1 MNLYL
6 SAKSIVIVYLQTDK
20 LRLAF
25 VKYSLQSLNIVLQM
39 KTIVNGSLT
48 IVYKSSLSTV
58 KLCLAHFCEFGVP
71 YAFTVVKLSLSFVN
85 HSLQTVSYS

>member
-1 MNLYL
+1 LWTIVNECKLLFKNVNLCL
-6 SAKSIVIVYLQTDK
+6 SAKSIVIVYFKPDK

-48 IVYKSSLSTV
+48 IVYNS
-58 KLCLAHFCEFGVP
+58 
-71 YAFTVVKLSLSFVN
+71 
-85 HSLQTVSYS
+85 

>member
-6 SAKSIVIVYLQTDK
+6 SAKSIVIVYLYTDK

-39 KTIVNGSLT
+39 KNIVNGSLT
-48 IVYKSSLSTV
+48 IVYNS
-58 KLCLAHFCEFGVP
+58 
-71 YAFTVVKLSLSFVN
+71 
-85 HSLQTVSYS
+85 